1 MEKLEASYTAGGDV
15 KWYSCCGKAQWF
27 LRKLKRTA
35 QDPEIP
41 MLDMLKETES
51 RDSIR
56 HLYMNVHTSLIHK
69 SQKVET
75 TPVSTDG

>member
-1 MEKLEASYTAGGDV
+1 MVHAVEKLSGSSESWG
-15 KWYSCCGKAQWF
+15 
-27 LRKLKRTA
+27 RETA

-41 MLDMLKETES
+41 MLDMSKKLKAETQS
-51 RDSIR
+51 DIM
-56 HLYMNVHTSLIHK
+56 YMNVCTSLIHK